1 MEKEEQSINLKII
14 NHLKRFPVIYL
25 FVIFFAS
32 GCSSQENRKNTS
44 LPEVKRQ
51 ELVADSPKETS
62 KKILDSNILNSILIN
77 NDSIYCY
84 RGADVQK
91 GTFYSIT
98 GKNSYRSYIKKLKA
112 ASGDSLRIIIK
123 PTQSC
128 SYKTTV
134 DVLDEMT
141 INGIARYTM
150 VQLSEADKS
159 FFKTENYDWAPPE
172 PVAITTP
179 RSVISQSLPENNA
192 IIIEMRK
199 DQSVWYTILAEGF
212 DASPQPVKKPITQNL
227 KSVIAD
233 FEQKLPGIRK
243 DYLIK
248 GDKAATYPTFEKVIE
263 ALKQNNIYKYNLV
276 TSEQ

>member
-1 MEKEEQSINLKII
+1 VEKEKRSINLKITTC
-14 NHLKRFPVIYL
+14 LKRFPAIYF
-25 FVIFFAS
+25 FVLFFAL
-32 GCSSQENRKNTS
+32 GCSSQENKKNIHI
-44 LPEVKRQ
+44 PEVKTQ
-51 ELVADSPKETS
+51 ELVADYPKETS
-62 KKILDSNILNSILIN
+62 KEIQDSNVLNSILIN

-84 RGADVQK
+84 RGTDVQK
-91 GTFYSIT
+91 GAFYSVT
-98 GKNSYRSYIKKLKA
+98 GKNSYRSYIKKLKL
-112 ASGDSLRIIIK
+112 ASGDSLIIIIK
-123 PTQSC
+123 PSQSC

-150 VQLSEADKS
+150 IRLSEADKS
-159 FFKTENYDWAPPE
+159 FLKAEDYDWTPPE

-179 RSVISQSLPENNA
+179 GSVTSQHLPTNNA

-212 DASPQPVKKPITQNL
+212 DAPPHPVKKPITQNL

-233 FEQKLPGIRK
+233 FEKKLPGIRK